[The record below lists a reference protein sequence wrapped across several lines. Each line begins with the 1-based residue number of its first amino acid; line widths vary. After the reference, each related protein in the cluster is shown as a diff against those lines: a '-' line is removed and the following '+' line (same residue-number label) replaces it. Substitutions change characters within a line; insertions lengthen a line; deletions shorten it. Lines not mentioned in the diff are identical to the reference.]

1 MRSISLNLNDSM
13 QACVEERDPCV
24 AYASTLTQYDAFLKE
39 DYTKDKIDDLSKKER
54 PLFGRVTREEDHSGD
69 LYVHPLIVSN
79 PQGLGAT
86 VAKAQQGSQQT
97 SGGNL
102 LGKKWTVLFG
112 DYTGS
117 VEVGDKVIR
126 ASRNNAGAFLRNQT
140 VEIDGLYNA
149 FGDTFSTY
157 LYSNG
162 GQSVTPGGFTI
173 SSGVCTLATADDVVN
188 IEVGQILVVSAN
200 DGSSSSHTLINSGAD
215 KGYVVAVN
223 RNAGTFTVS
232 TTSGG
237 SAGTPTNWTGTM
249 YGFRDGDFG
258 GSGANRII
266 LGLGAWIPGS
276 DPSSTTFEGLD
287 RTLDIARMS
296 GVRLT
301 SAEVTN
307 LNLEQRIKRLVT
319 RMRSRNFGPGPTE
332 IYLNPEKWQS
342 LADSLESR
350 GSRDIGSDARF
361 NYDSIKLAVAGKRVE
376 IFADPFCPYSTGF
389 ALHMPSIK
397 LAAYEKI
404 PFVLNGDGLEMLRK
418 TSSND
423 YEHRIQAYP
432 AFCVPAPGYCGRVAV

>member
-1 MRSISLNLNDSM
+1 M
-13 QACVEERDPCV
+13 
-24 AYASTLTQYDAFLKE
+24 ASSLTQFDAFLKE
-39 DYTKDKIDDLSKKER
+39 DYTKDKINDLSKKDR
-54 PLFGRVTREEDHSGD
+54 PLFGRVTRQEDESGD
-69 LYVHPLIVSN
+69 IYIHPLIVSN
-79 PQGLGAT
+79 GQGFGAT

-97 SGGNL
+97 SGGNTT
-102 LGKKWTVLFG
+102 GKKWQVLFG

-117 VEVGDKVIR
+117 IEIGDKVIR
-126 ASRNNAGAFLRNQT
+126 ASRNNAGAFLRNQST
-140 VEIDGLYNA
+140 EIDGLYQG
-149 FGDTFSTY
+149 FGDTMSTY

-162 GQSVTPGGFTI
+162 GQSLTPGGGFTI
-173 SSGVCTLATADDVVN
+173 SSGVCTLVSADDVVN
-188 IEVGQILVVSAN
+188 IEVGQILVPSAN
-200 DGSSSSHTLINSGAD
+200 DGSSSAHTLIGSAGL
-215 KGYVVAVN
+215 GYVVAVN

-249 YGFRDGDFG
+249 YAFRDGDFG
-258 GSGANRII
+258 GSGASRII
-266 LGLGAWIPGS
+266 LGLGAWIPSS
-276 DPSSTTFEGLD
+276 DPSATTFEGLD

-301 SAEVTN
+301 SAEVAN
-307 LNLEQRIKRLVT
+307 LGLEQRIKKLVT
-319 RMRSRNFGPGPTE
+319 RMRGRNFGPGPTE

-350 GSRDIGSDARF
+350 GSREIGRDATF

-376 IFADPFCPYSTGF
+376 IFADPFCPYATAF

-418 TSSND
+418 TTSND